1 MPSKKK
7 AIWKQVTLNRKL
19 ALEYCRSGSR
29 VKATRIEFG
38 RALDFEEKYEMPEW
52 SIQGNKDCMI
62 LHDVNRG
69 KMPLLVT
76 SAPAQRFIIDF
87 IVEAEENGAITEQ
100 KKNIMSIDLEED
112 VAPAWKFVKDE
123 TAGKWAPYQVLE
135 DENSSRGGGSQ

>member
-1 MPSKKK
+1 MPRRKEG
-7 AIWKQVTLNRKL
+7 IWKQVTLNRKL

-38 RALDFEEKYEMPEW
+38 RALDFGEKYEMPEW
-52 SIQGNKDCMI
+52 AVQGNKDCMI

-87 IVEAEENGAITEQ
+87 VVQAEEQGAVAKQ
-100 KKNIMSIDLEED
+100 SGGVMSIDLEEE
-112 VAPAWKFVKDE
+112 VAPAWKFIKDE
-123 TAGKWAPYQVLE
+123 SAGKWAPYQVVDYTE
-135 DENSSRGGGSQ
+135 EGGAE

>member
-38 RALDFEEKYEMPEW
+38 RALDFEDRYEMPDW
-52 SIQGNKDCMI
+52 AVQGNKDCMI

-87 IVEAEENGAITEQ
+87 IVQAEENGAITEQ
-100 KKNIMSIDLEED
+100 KKNVMSIDLEEE
-112 VAPAWKFVKDE
+112 VAPGWKFVKDE
-123 TAGKWAPYQVLE
+123 TAGKWAPYQVLDYE
-135 DENSSRGGGSQ
+135 PGSSGGDSQ